1 MKQGGFLFWS
11 FSSIALCYLGQANPA
26 RAQIVPDAT
35 LPVNSTVT
43 PAGSTNSIAGGTR
56 GGNNLFHSFKEFS
69 LRTGSTAYF
78 NNSLDVQNIIT
89 RVTGGSISNIDG
101 ILKANGTANLFLL
114 NPNGIIFGPNAS
126 LNIGGSFLAS
136 TASAVKLSDGTEFSA
151 IAPNPPSSLLRVN
164 VPIGLQYRSN
174 PGSIVNQSRA
184 IDSSGQIVGL
194 QVLPS
199 KTIAIAGGEIRL
211 EGGQITAP
219 QGRIELGSIADN
231 NLVSLQPIETGFALG
246 YGGVQN
252 IQNIQFSQQ
261 AAIDASGIGSGE
273 IHVKGGQVTL
283 TEGSKIVANTLGNQ
297 NGGGISIQARQLLLQ
312 DGAFVSSSTFGQ
324 GKAGDLTVRAT
335 ESVEL
340 VGNRN
345 VIEVLGR
352 IIDNDFTPADLREGL
367 FTVSFSPGSAGNLAI
382 ETNHLVLK
390 GGALVSPS
398 TFANGRGG
406 NLTVSA
412 PNGVVE
418 LISSVLLTGT
428 AGSQAAGDLTVTAR
442 RLSIREGGGI
452 ATTTLSSGQGGNLTI
467 NTSELTEMIG
477 AENSII
483 VPTSRGVNLGSGI
496 SFLYTTSLASGSAG
510 KLTINTRQLIL
521 KGISDIM
528 TGGLGSQSV
537 PGDLIVNAS
546 DLVELNPIPQAAFFG
561 VGLSAT
567 TIGIANGGNL
577 TVNTKRLIIHNGVQV
592 KTATFGAGQ
601 GGTLTVN
608 ASESVELIG
617 TSVNNVPTGL
627 FVSGNNY
634 QLDGS
639 VATGDAGN
647 LRINT
652 GRLIIRDGAAVSAI
666 NQGLGRAGNIEIIAP
681 SILLDN
687 GGSIRATTTVGDRG
701 NIAVRAQ
708 SLQMRRG
715 SQITTNATD
724 TATGGNI
731 TIDTG
736 VLAALEN
743 SDISA
748 NSQEARGGRV
758 TINAQGIFGTEGR
771 SQPTLNSDITATGGT
786 PELSGTVDIQT
797 PDINPTS
804 SLLVLPQTPV
814 DVASLIA
821 RRCSTGNP
829 QISRFINVGRGG
841 QPPSPSEPLNSSAG
855 WVDERQ
861 ITRSTEN
868 PSVLNGDSENTSDR
882 LVAAQGWVINATGQ
896 VELVADAPIVTP
908 YSFWSVTPPCNGGNK
923 AVNQ

>member
-1 MKQGGFLFWS
+1 MKQGGILFWS
-11 FSSIALCYLGQANPA
+11 FSSIALCYLGQANPT
-26 RAQIVPDAT
+26 RAQIVPDTT

-43 PAGSTNSIAGGTR
+43 PAGSTLSIAGGTR
-56 GGNNLFHSFKEFS
+56 GGDNLFHSFKEFS
-69 LRTGSTAYF
+69 VPTGSTAYF

-89 RVTGGSISNIDG
+89 RVTGRSISNIDG

-136 TASAVKLSDGTEFSA
+136 TARAVKLSDGTEFSA
-151 IAPNPPSSLLRVN
+151 IAPNQTSSLLRVN
-164 VPIGLQYRSN
+164 VPIGLQYGSN

-184 IDSSGQIVGL
+184 IDSRGEIVGL

-199 KTIAIAGGEIRL
+199 KTIAIAGGEIQL

-252 IQNIQFSQQ
+252 FQNIQFSQQ
-261 AAIDASGIGSGE
+261 AAIDASGIGSGQ
-273 IHVKGGQVTL
+273 IHVNGGQVTL

-312 DGAFVSSSTFGQ
+312 DGAFISSSTFGQ

-352 IIDNDFTPADLREGL
+352 IIDNDFTAADLREGL

-406 NLTVSA
+406 NLTVIA

-452 ATTTLSSGQGGNLTI
+452 ATTTLSSGSGGNLTI

-477 AENSII
+477 AENSIL
-483 VPTSRGVNLGSGI
+483 VPTSRGVNLGYGI
-496 SFLYTTSLASGSAG
+496 SFLYTTSLDSGSAG
-510 KLTINTRQLIL
+510 KLTINTRQLTL
-521 KGISDIM
+521 KGSSGILS
-528 TGGLGSQSV
+528 GGLGSQSV
-537 PGDLIVNAS
+537 AGDLIVNAS
-546 DLVELNPIPQAAFFG
+546 DLVELNPTTQAASFAI
-561 VGLSAT
+561 GLSST

-577 TVNTKRLIIHNGVQV
+577 TINTKRLMIHNGVQIQ
-592 KTATFGAGQ
+592 TATFGAGR

-617 TSVNNVPTGL
+617 TSVNNVPSGL
-627 FVSGNNY
+627 FVSGELNLN
-634 QLDGS
+634 GS
-639 VATGDAGN
+639 PVTGDAGN
-647 LRINT
+647 LIINT
-652 GRLIIRDGAAVSAI
+652 GRLIIRDGARVSAS

-687 GGSIRATTTVGDRG
+687 GGSIRAIAKVGDRG
-701 NIAVRAQ
+701 NIVLRSQ
-708 SLQMRRG
+708 SLEMRRG
-715 SQITTNATD
+715 SQITTNATN

-758 TINAQGIFGTEGR
+758 SINAQGIFGTEAR

-786 PELSGTVDIQT
+786 PELSGTIDIQT
-797 PDINPTS
+797 PNINPTS

-814 DVASLIA
+814 DVASLID
-821 RRCSTGNP
+821 RRCSTGNA

-861 ITRSTEN
+861 IARNTEN
-868 PSVLNGDSENTSDR
+868 PSVLNGDSDNSSDH
-882 LVAAQGWVINATGQ
+882 LVEAQGWVINASGQ
-896 VELVADAPIVTP
+896 VELVADAPVVTP
-908 YSFWSVTPPCNGGNK
+908 YSFWSLTPPCNGGKK
-923 AVNQ
+923 AVN